1 MTSLSAKL
9 NDEPRKEGTP
19 DSAPQTTPKAIGYGH
34 PEYNFV
40 QGLMELQKSVV
51 RMETVLTNVQTT
63 IDDTKVKV
71 ARFEKIVYV
80 ATGTLAVVLLVGG
93 WMINSAKDVAI
104 MYIKANLDTQAKQS
118 VPAQTTPSK
127 SK

>member
-1 MTSLSAKL
+1 MTSVRSHQKSESRA
-9 NDEPRKEGTP
+9 ESIP

-40 QGLMELQKSVV
+40 QGLMELQKSSV
-51 RMETVLTNVQTT
+51 RMETVLEGVQKTL
-63 IDDTKVKV
+63 DDTKAKV

-80 ATGTLAVVLLVGG
+80 ATGTLAVVILIGG

-104 MYIKANLDTQAKQS
+104 MYIKANLDSQAKPT
-118 VPAQTTPSK
+118 VPMQTTPGK

>member
-1 MTSLSAKL
+1 MTSLRSPS
-9 NDEPRKEGTP
+9 NSEPRTEGIP

-40 QGLMELQKSVV
+40 QGLMELQKSSV
-51 RMETVLTNVQTT
+51 RMETVLEGVQKTLE
-63 IDDTKVKV
+63 DTKAKV

-80 ATGTLAVVLLVGG
+80 ATGTLAVVILVGG

-104 MYIKANLDTQAKQS
+104 MYIKANLDSQAKPT
-118 VPAQTTPSK
+118 VPMQATPSK